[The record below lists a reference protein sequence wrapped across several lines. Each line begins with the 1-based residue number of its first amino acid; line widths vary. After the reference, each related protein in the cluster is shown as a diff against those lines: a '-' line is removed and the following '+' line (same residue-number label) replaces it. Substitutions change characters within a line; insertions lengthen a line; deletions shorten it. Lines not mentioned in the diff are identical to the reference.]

1 MTASDVVMV
10 TVRVTAPKIEITN
23 VEFTAVSPSS
33 SSRTMREDSLVM
45 MGNNETV

>member
-1 MTASDVVMV
+1 MTASDVVTV

-33 SSRTMREDSLVM
+33 SSHTMYE
-45 MGNNETV
+45 GNVAET